1 MSSPLL
7 DSCRACLRA
16 EHGPVWFCGD
26 PGFVDSDISLR
37 LRLEGMMDIIRLW
50 QEADIKGVYWIH
62 WWKPRKGRWCACVF
76 SGWWAVRAEHGVWQW
91 TRLSAENWVSTCL
104 DLRESPLLELCLCR
118 AAATPRL
125 CSQVVVCV
133 GGCSQRQEPET
144 KLFEDKGGQG
154 PSRALSPC
162 PSVVTLSSAFRA
174 VYGKLGSRKI
184 LWALKSSEVMEQTTL
199 GDKTAVCV
207 LLKNKLMLLSDR
219 LESHHLTFCILIFYF
234 SHILRSLEVTQ
245 RWLFTTLKM

>member
-62 WWKPRKGRWCACVF
+62 WWKPRKGRWHACVF

-104 DLRESPLLELCLCR
+104 DLRESPYWSSVCAGLQPQPDCAHRWWCVCG
-118 AAATPRL
+118 AAASAGSPRPSCL
-125 CSQVVVCV
+125 RMKV
-133 GGCSQRQEPET
+133 
-144 KLFEDKGGQG
+144 DKGQV
-154 PSRALSPC
+154 RALSPC
-162 PSVVTLSSAFRA
+162 PSGVTLSSAFRA
-174 VYGKLGSRKI
+174 VYGKLGPRKI